1 MNISKRSQYIPYILH
16 FVLHAIGGM
25 NTHGIELVKMTLKY
39 PINLKLNL
47 KLKRYPQLTYV
58 PRVQCT
64 PIIQRLLNIY
74 NKLDFLY
81 DSKIMIKVTN
91 TNELYV

>member
-25 NTHGIELVKMTLKY
+25 NTHGIKLVKMTLKY
-39 PINLKLNL
+39 PINL

-74 NKLDFLY
+74 
-81 DSKIMIKVTN
+81 IMNWIFNMTLK
-91 TNELYV
+91 